1 MSSQIDKIG
10 PDAQTRRKRDAAG
23 NAGSLHEDDQQ
34 ERGFVTL
41 TLGGQMCGVPVLA
54 VREVITNSKIVRVP
68 LAPPEIAGN
77 INLRGRI
84 VTTIDTRRRLGLGPA
99 PDTADRVALVAE
111 HEGSL
116 YALLID
122 QVQEV
127 LSLRP
132 DMIEETPANLSG
144 TWRHFSNGVF
154 RLPERLMVV
163 LDIGRLLALPT

>member
-1 MSSQIDKIG
+1 MPSSPNTIRPGDVQH
-10 PDAQTRRKRDAAG
+10 P
-23 NAGSLHEDDQQ
+23 LDDQEQ
-34 ERGFVTL
+34 GFVTL
-41 TLGGQMCGVPVLA
+41 TLAGQLCGVPVLA

-68 LAPPEIAGN
+68 LAPSEIAGN

-84 VTTIDTRRRLGLGPA
+84 VTAVDTRCRLGLEPA

-111 HEGSL
+111 NEGAL

-127 LSLRP
+127 LSLRM
-132 DMIEETPANLSG
+132 DMIEETPSNLSS
-144 TWRHFSNGVF
+144 TWRQFSTGVF

-163 LDIGRLLALPT
+163 LDIDRLLALPT

>member
-1 MSSQIDKIG
+1 MFSSSNKIRPG
-10 PDAQTRRKRDAAG
+10 DVQHT
-23 NAGSLHEDDQQ
+23 LDDRQ
-34 ERGFVTL
+34 EQGFVTL
-41 TLGGQMCGVPVLA
+41 TLADQLCGVPVLA

-68 LAPPEIAGN
+68 LAPSEIAGN

-84 VTTIDTRRRLGLGPA
+84 VTAVDTRCRLGLEPA

-111 HEGSL
+111 SEGAL

-127 LSLRP
+127 LSLRM
-132 DMIEETPANLSG
+132 DMIEETPPNLPS
-144 TWRHFSNGVF
+144 TWRQFSTGVF

-163 LDIGRLLALPT
+163 LDIDRLLALPA

>member
-1 MSSQIDKIG
+1 MSTQADKTNPNDRG
-10 PDAQTRRKRDAAG
+10 RT
-23 NAGSLHEDDQQ
+23 GSVPQDDDRQ
-34 ERGFVTL
+34 EQGFVTL
-41 TLGGQMCGVPVLA
+41 ILGGQLCGVPVLA

-84 VTTIDTRRRLGLGPA
+84 VTTVDTRCRLGLEPA
-99 PDTADRVALVAE
+99 ADTRDCVALVAE

-127 LSLRP
+127 LSLRA
-132 DMIEETPANLSG
+132 DMIEETPPNFSP
-144 TWRHFSNGVF
+144 TWQHFSNGVF
-154 RLPERLMVV
+154 RLPNHLMVV
-163 LDIGRLLALPT
+163 LDIGRLLALPA

>member
-1 MSSQIDKIG
+1 MSSSPNKIRPG
-10 PDAQTRRKRDAAG
+10 DVQQSP
-23 NAGSLHEDDQQ
+23 DDQEQ
-34 ERGFVTL
+34 GFVTL
-41 TLGGQMCGVPVLA
+41 ILAGQLCGVPVLA

-68 LAPPEIAGN
+68 LAPSEIAGN

-84 VTTIDTRRRLGLGPA
+84 VTAVDTRCRLGLEPA

-111 HEGSL
+111 SEGAL

-127 LSLRP
+127 LSLRM
-132 DMIEETPANLSG
+132 DMIEETPSNLSS
-144 TWRHFSNGVF
+144 TWRQFSTGVF

-163 LDIGRLLALPT
+163 LDIDRLLALPT

>member
-1 MSSQIDKIG
+1 MVSNTNKIR
-10 PDAQTRRKRDAAG
+10 PDDVKY
-23 NAGSLHEDDQQ
+23 SLDDRQ
-34 ERGFVTL
+34 EQGFVTL
-41 TLGGQMCGVPVLA
+41 TLANQLCGVPVFA

-68 LAPPEIAGN
+68 LAPSEIAGN

-84 VTTIDTRRRLGLGPA
+84 VTAVDTRCRLGLEPA

-111 HEGSL
+111 NDGAL

-127 LSLRP
+127 LSLRM
-132 DMIEETPANLSG
+132 DMIEETPPNLSAI
-144 TWRHFSNGVF
+144 WRQFSSGVF

-163 LDIGRLLALPT
+163 LDVDRLLTLST

>member
-1 MSSQIDKIG
+1 MSAHNHDDRAG
-10 PDAQTRRKRDAAG
+10 RPAAAG
-23 NAGSLHEDDQQ
+23 IRLGAGAGAGADNGEEQ
-34 ERGFVTL
+34 GFVTL
-41 TLGGQMCGVPVLA
+41 TLAGQLCGVPVLA

-84 VTTIDTRRRLGLGPA
+84 VTAVDTRCRLGLGPA
-99 PDTADRVALVAE
+99 PDTCQPVALVAE
-111 HEGSL
+111 SEGAL

-127 LSLRP
+127 LSLQT
-132 DMIEETPANLSG
+132 DMIEETPSNLG
-144 TWRHFSNGVF
+144 PTWRQFGNGVF

-163 LDIGRLLALPT
+163 LDISRLLALQS

>member
-1 MSSQIDKIG
+1 MSTQADKTS
-10 PDAQTRRKRDAAG
+10 PHDHVHTVSTPQ
-23 NAGSLHEDDQQ
+23 DDDRQ
-34 ERGFVTL
+34 EQGFVTL
-41 TLGGQMCGVPVLA
+41 ILGGQLCGVPVLA

-84 VTTIDTRRRLGLGPA
+84 VTTIDTRHRLGLGPA
-99 PDTADRVALVAE
+99 ADTRDCVALVSE

-127 LSLRP
+127 LSLRA
-132 DMIEETPANLSG
+132 DMIEETPPNFSTA
-144 TWRHFSNGVF
+144 WQHFSNGVF
-154 RLPERLMVV
+154 RLPNHLMVV
-163 LDIGRLLALPT
+163 LDIGRLLALPA

>member
-1 MSSQIDKIG
+1 MSSQDDKTGPGARTATDPAIG
-10 PDAQTRRKRDAAG
+10 PDDHAEQ
-23 NAGSLHEDDQQ
+23 
-34 ERGFVTL
+34 GFVTL
-41 TLGGQMCGVPVLA
+41 TLAGQLCGVPVLA

-84 VTTIDTRRRLGLGPA
+84 VTAIDTRCRLGLEPA
-99 PDTADRVALVAE
+99 PETADRVALVAE
-111 HEGSL
+111 LDGAL

-127 LSLRP
+127 LNLRH
-132 DMIEETPANLSG
+132 DKIQETPPNLST
-144 TWRHFSNGVF
+144 TWRQFSGGVY

-163 LDIGRLLALPT
+163 LDIDRLLALQS

>member
-1 MSSQIDKIG
+1 MSAHNHNDKAG
-10 PDAQTRRKRDAAG
+10 RPAATG
-23 NAGSLHEDDQQ
+23 NRAGASADDGGEQ
-34 ERGFVTL
+34 GFVTL
-41 TLGGQMCGVPVLA
+41 MLAGQLCGVPVLA

-84 VTTIDTRRRLGLGPA
+84 VTAIDTRCRLGLGPA
-99 PDTADRVALVAE
+99 ADVGQPVALVAE
-111 HEGSL
+111 SEGAL

-127 LSLRP
+127 LSLRT
-132 DMIEETPANLSG
+132 DMIEEMPSNLGPTWQQFG
-144 TWRHFSNGVF
+144 TGVF

-163 LDIGRLLALPT
+163 LDTTRLLALQS

>member
-1 MSSQIDKIG
+1 MSARIQKH
-10 PDAQTRRKRDAAG
+10 AA
-23 NAGSLHEDDQQ
+23 DDGEEQ
-34 ERGFVTL
+34 GFVTL
-41 TLGGQMCGVPVLA
+41 TLAGQLCGVPVLA

-84 VTTIDTRRRLGLGPA
+84 VTAIDTRCRLGLEAASDAAQP
-99 PDTADRVALVAE
+99 VALVAE
-111 HEGSL
+111 ADGAL

-127 LSLRP
+127 LSLRT
-132 DMIEETPANLSG
+132 DMIEDIPSNLG
-144 TWRHFSNGVF
+144 PTWHQFGRGVF

-163 LDIGRLLALPT
+163 LDIGRLLALQS

>member
-1 MSSQIDKIG
+1 MSSSTTK
-10 PDAQTRRKRDAAG
+10 TRRDNPSEPA
-23 NAGSLHEDDQQ
+23 DDRQ
-34 ERGFVTL
+34 EQGFVTL
-41 TLGGQMCGVPVLA
+41 TLAGQLCGVPVLA

-84 VTTIDTRRRLGLGPA
+84 VTAVDTRCRLGLEPA

-111 HEGSL
+111 AGGAL

-127 LSLRP
+127 LSLRT
-132 DMIEETPANLSG
+132 DLIEETPSNLSAS
-144 TWRHFSNGVF
+144 WRQFSNGVF

-163 LDIGRLLALPT
+163 LDVERLLALRT

>member
-1 MSSQIDKIG
+1 MSASPNK
-10 PDAQTRRKRDAAG
+10 TRPGDVQHP
-23 NAGSLHEDDQQ
+23 LDDQEQ
-34 ERGFVTL
+34 GFVTL
-41 TLGGQMCGVPVLA
+41 TLAGQLCGVPVLA

-68 LAPPEIAGN
+68 LAPSEIAGN

-84 VTTIDTRRRLGLGPA
+84 VTAIDTRCRLGLEPA

-111 HEGSL
+111 SEGAL

-127 LSLRP
+127 LSLRL
-132 DMIEETPANLSG
+132 DMIEETPSNLSS
-144 TWRHFSNGVF
+144 TWRQFSTGVF

-163 LDIGRLLALPT
+163 LDIDRLLALPT

>member
-1 MSSQIDKIG
+1 MSIQVDKISQG
-10 PDAQTRRKRDAAG
+10 DRSH
-23 NAGSLHEDDQQ
+23 AGSFTQDDDRQ
-34 ERGFVTL
+34 EQGFVTL
-41 TLGGQMCGVPVLA
+41 ILGGQLCGVPVLA

-84 VTTIDTRRRLGLGPA
+84 VTTVDTRCRLGLAPA
-99 PDTADRVALVAE
+99 ADTADCVALVAE
-111 HEGSL
+111 HEGVL

-127 LSLRP
+127 LSLRA
-132 DMIEETPANLSG
+132 DMIEETPPNFSS

-154 RLPERLMVV
+154 RLPNHLMVV

>member
-1 MSSQIDKIG
+1 MFSSPNKIRPG
-10 PDAQTRRKRDAAG
+10 DVQHP
-23 NAGSLHEDDQQ
+23 LDDRQ
-34 ERGFVTL
+34 EQGFVTL
-41 TLGGQMCGVPVLA
+41 TLADQLCGVPVLA

-68 LAPPEIAGN
+68 LAPSEIAGN

-84 VTTIDTRRRLGLGPA
+84 VTAVDTRCRLGLEPA

-111 HEGSL
+111 SEGAL

-127 LSLRP
+127 LSLRT
-132 DMIEETPANLSG
+132 DMIEETPSNLPS
-144 TWRHFSNGVF
+144 TWRQFSTGVF

-163 LDIGRLLALPT
+163 LDIDRLLALPA